1 MDYSSANGGLWN
13 MFVYLGVIAW
23 LLLLGNILNR
33 KVRWIRASLM
43 PVSALAGL
51 LLLILRN
58 TGIVELP
65 VSVLEMITYHG
76 IALGFIALSLRIS
89 KENRGGAY
97 AFKSGALIVS
107 TYLMQA
113 LAGLAISV
121 LLAYTF
127 MPGMFKAAGILLPMA
142 YGQGPG
148 QANNVGSTYEA
159 LGFAGG
165 RSFGLSL
172 AAMGYVSACL
182 VGLWYTRYLVRK
194 KGYLKTDG
202 QLVSGSVTLDVFQD
216 ENEVP
221 MEESVDRLSTQAA
234 LVLLTYLL
242 TYLVTLG
249 LTSLIT
255 AAAPGLARTLTP
267 LLWGFNFITASAVA
281 MAVGAVL
288 KRLRLKK
295 VMTRQYQNNYLLNR
309 ISGLAFDLMIV
320 AGIASIDISDLRGLW
335 LPFALMSLTGAWT
348 TFIYVRRLTR
358 SLTPGFAEESFVAMY
373 GMLTGTISSGVLL
386 LRQIDPL
393 YKTPAADQLVIGS
406 GTGIL
411 FGAPMLILIGFAPQS
426 EAMLFLTIALC
437 AVYLG
442 ILMAFVL
449 GYRPKWLGKAKSNGS
464 IT

>member
-13 MFVYLGVIAW
+13 MFVYLGVIAG

-33 KVRWIRASLM
+33 KVKWIRASLM

-58 TGIVELP
+58 TGIIELP
-65 VSVLEMITYHG
+65 VGVLEMITYHG

-89 KENRGGAY
+89 KENRGGTY

-113 LAGLAISV
+113 LAGLVISV

-172 AAMGYVSACL
+172 AAMGYVSACM

-249 LTSLIT
+249 FTSLIT

-288 KRLRLKK
+288 KRLRVKK
-295 VMTRQYQNNYLLNR
+295 LMTRQYQNNYLLNR

-348 TFIYVRRLTR
+348 TFIFVRRLTR
-358 SLTPGFAEESFVAMY
+358 SLTPDFAEESFVAMY

-437 AVYLG
+437 AIYLS

-449 GYRPKWLGKAKSNGS
+449 GYRPKWLGKAKSNG
-464 IT
+464 